1 MNSLFGN
8 WFRQLDVALE
18 SESLLANLYQH
29 NATAGSVREF
39 LVEALLQR
47 FLPSVVTIE
56 SGKVIDDKGGMSKQ
70 VDIILF
76 DSRVPCLRS
85 LAGVGLFPIEGVLA
99 TIEVK
104 TSLASSDAVVES
116 LENCLSVM
124 ARTAT
129 GDAYFKDAI
138 ESTVREVIDRE
149 GLAPLEAYIMV
160 AHCAFPPHYVFAIN
174 DGLSAAGLC
183 DVIDTWFHRPKNFIE
198 TVPAIPRMILAGHR
212 VAVAND
218 GISKITAAPT
228 VQAAAIE
235 SFGPGGR
242 VLMGIWPQVTHR
254 WSVLATHLL
263 LSLSYRLGIVHD
275 FLQARYSIDKYLP
288 SAECFEVERLHEA
301 EVEHVLWNG
310 RFPGFRDPT
319 ARGD

>member
-18 SESLLANLYQH
+18 SESLLANLYHH

-39 LVEALLQR
+39 LVKALLQR
-47 FLPSVVTIE
+47 FLPAVVTIE

-70 VDIILF
+70 IDIILF

-85 LAGVGLFPIEGVLA
+85 LAGLGLFPIEGVLA

-116 LENCLSVM
+116 LENCLSLS
-124 ARTAT
+124 ALTAT
-129 GDAYFKDAI
+129 RDAHFHDAI
-138 ESTVREVIDRE
+138 HRKVQEVIDRE
-149 GLAPLEAYIMV
+149 GLPPLEAYIMV

-174 DGLSAAGLC
+174 DGLSASGLC
-183 DVIDTWFHRPKNFIE
+183 DVIDKWFHRSKSFIE

-212 VAVAND
+212 VAIAND
-218 GISKITAAPT
+218 GISKITMAQT
-228 VQAAAIE
+228 VQAEAVE
-235 SFGPGGR
+235 NFGPGVR

-254 WSVLATHLL
+254 WSFLATHLL
-263 LSLSYRLGIVHD
+263 LSVSHRLGIVHD
-275 FLQARYSIDKYLP
+275 YLQARYAIDKYLP
-288 SAECFEVERLHEA
+288 SPECFENERLHEA
-301 EVEHVLWNG
+301 EVDHVLWNG
-310 RFPGFRDPT
+310 QFPEFRDPT
-319 ARGD
+319 VT